1 MDLDKSGINFKAFI
15 KGRGAE
21 IFSLISCNPHPVR
34 ALWGIPRHL
43 VQILAIGNLIA
54 NGAEKIHK
62 LLGWRKC
69 GVLLLSGHKVAKDF
83 LMLIC
88 NSVKHS
94 SAVEN

>member
-1 MDLDKSGINFKAFI
+1 MGLDKSGINFKAFI

-34 ALWGIPRHL
+34 DLWGIPRHL
-43 VQILAIGNLIA
+43 VQILAIWNLIA

-69 GVLLLSGHKVAKDF
+69 GALLLVTRSQKT
-83 LMLIC
+83 
-88 NSVKHS
+88 S
-94 SAVEN
+94 SCSFATVWSILPAVEN